1 MFMGWVIASKK
12 FKLVRVNPQAKIQNR
27 LTFIV
32 GCLIMFNALRRRL
45 LLSYLGVMIAVLGTF
60 CLGMYQFF
68 RYSLYQELDRRMLI
82 LADASAHSLP
92 AIQTNPNNVNREG
105 SRIFDNDGDLDIPWQ
120 DLRLPHQ
127 SVEWFDPQGKQLA
140 KTGKEFPQFPLI
152 LNFHTFQTQKAR
164 TLTVPVYPKFKEVV
178 TQEEKGDL
186 QGFVRVS
193 ESIVAVEE
201 ELNRLL
207 WGLEWGGSIAFLFCA
222 VGGVW
227 LTRQSLQPIEQ
238 SFQTLK
244 QFTADASHEL
254 RNPLTAIKTSVQ
266 LIQSHPE
273 RIHPNDFHKL
283 KAIESATNQMT
294 YLVEDLLFLART
306 DGNQIPQNHE
316 WIAVPVDEIIEDLV
330 ELLIPQAEA
339 KGIALKSDLS
349 AGKFVKGNAAQL
361 RRLFA
366 NLLDNAVQYTPSGGT
381 VKVSLNILVRLVV
394 IRVEDTGIGIAPSQI
409 PLIFDRFW
417 RADQARNHREGGSGL
432 GLAIAQAIAQ
442 KHGGEI
448 SVSSKI
454 GVGSCFEV
462 RLPLA

>member
-1 MFMGWVIASKK
+1 
-12 FKLVRVNPQAKIQNR
+12 
-27 LTFIV
+27 
-32 GCLIMFNALRRRL
+32 MFNALSRRL
-45 LLSYLGVMIAVLGTF
+45 LLSYLAVMIAVLGTF
-60 CLGMYQFF
+60 SLGMYQFF
-68 RYSLYQELDRRMLI
+68 RYSLYQKLDHRMIL
-82 LADASAHSLP
+82 LADAAAHSLP
-92 AIQTNPNNVNREG
+92 AIEANPDNLNRE
-105 SRIFDNDGDLDIPWQ
+105 SSQILDNDGDLDIPWQ

-127 SVEWFDPQGKQLA
+127 SVEWFNAQGKELA
-140 KTGKEFPQFPLI
+140 KTGKVFPLFPLI
-152 LNFHTFQTQKAR
+152 WNFHTFQNQQAR
-164 TLTVPVYPKFKEVV
+164 TLMVPVYRELQDAAN
-178 TQEEKGDL
+178 QEELRDL

-201 ELNRLL
+201 ELDRLL
-207 WGLEWGGSIAFLFCA
+207 WGLEWGGAIAFLLCA
-222 VGGVW
+222 VGGLW

-254 RNPLTAIKTSVQ
+254 RNPLTAIKVSVQ

-273 RIHPNDFHKL
+273 QIYSSILDKL
-283 KAIESATNQMT
+283 ETIESATNQMT

-306 DGNQIPQNHE
+306 DGNQIPQHRE
-316 WIAVPVDEIIEDLV
+316 LIAVPIDEIIEDLV

-339 KGIALKSDLS
+339 KEITLKSDLL
-349 AGKFVKGNAAQL
+349 AGKFVRGNAAQL

-366 NLLDNAVQYTPSGGT
+366 NLLDNAIQYTPSGGT
-381 VKVSLNILVRLVV
+381 VKVSLKILVRLVV

-417 RADQARNHREGGSGL
+417 RADQARSYREGGSGL
-432 GLAIAQAIAQ
+432 GLAIAQAITQ

-448 SVSSKI
+448 SVFSKI

-462 RLPLA
+462 CLPLAS